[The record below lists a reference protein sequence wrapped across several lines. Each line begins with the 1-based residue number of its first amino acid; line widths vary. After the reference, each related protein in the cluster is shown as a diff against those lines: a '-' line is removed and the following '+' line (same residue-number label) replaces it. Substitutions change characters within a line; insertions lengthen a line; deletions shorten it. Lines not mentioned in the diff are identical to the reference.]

1 MCTRPK
7 SHKIQK
13 SFSGDNKTYDFWKL
27 LLKPSQEYDFSILL
41 FSAWSKMCLWWMSRA
56 HFQFSM
62 KSANLKH
69 AIQTLTRSWFSI
81 LAHECYVQNSALARV
96 LKQKRYSRS
105 RFLHWLSRKHT
116 RNDQK
121 THANHMNVIRFVDL
135 LHACNARCLQYRIYT
150 RVL

>member
-41 FSAWSKMCLWWMSRA
+41 FSAWSRMCLWWMSRA

-96 LKQKRYSRS
+96 LTQKRYSRS